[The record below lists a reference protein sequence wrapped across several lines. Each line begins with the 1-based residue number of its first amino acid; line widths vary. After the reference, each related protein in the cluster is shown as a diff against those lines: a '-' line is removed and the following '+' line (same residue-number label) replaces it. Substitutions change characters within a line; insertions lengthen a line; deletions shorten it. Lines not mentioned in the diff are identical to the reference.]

1 MEKDND
7 CVSVYVESV
16 PIKLG
21 QFLKLA
27 HLVQDGFEAKVH
39 ILGEQVLVNG
49 KIETRRGRQLVPG
62 DIISFDNN
70 NYQITNQEIQSLR
83 G

>member
-1 MEKDND
+1 MGKDND
-7 CVSVYVESV
+7 YVSIYVKSV

-27 HLVQDGFEAKVH
+27 NLIQDGFEAKVH
-39 ILGEQVLVNG
+39 ILEEQVLVNG
-49 KIETRRGRQLVPG
+49 EIETRRGRQLVPG